1 MKKYVHFWTD
11 DPYSLLNLLAQ
22 IYCEKNIDSNE
33 AYAKSTAYAFGD
45 MLYHEEYQLNQEE
58 WVAIC
63 KKYQK
68 VHNQSG
74 DFLIG
79 ENDDQGQYF
88 CEQIQQMERFKKRKL
103 YYDLRGYSEFEY
115 FVYDVSQEKIYPCN
129 LGEHF
134 KTILKIIDELYLER
148 VEKMTEEQLDNFVLT
163 NFKLYGNT
171 YSIMS
176 YAKDVSSVYK
186 L

>member
-22 IYCEKNIDSNE
+22 IYYEKNIDSNE
-33 AYAKSTAYAFGD
+33 AYTKSTAYAFGD

-74 DFLIG
+74 NFLIG
-79 ENDDQGQYF
+79 ENDGQGQYF

-103 YYDLRGYSEFEY
+103 YYDLRGHGEFEY

-134 KTILKIIDELYLER
+134 GTILKIIDEFYLER
-148 VEKMTEEQLDNFVLT
+148 VKKMTKEQLDNFVLT

-171 YSIMS
+171 YSIIS
-176 YAKDVSSVYK
+176 YAKDVSDAYK

>member
-22 IYCEKNIDSNE
+22 IYYEKNIDSNE
-33 AYAKSTAYAFGD
+33 AYPESTAYTFFD
-45 MLYHEEYQLNQEE
+45 MLCDEEYKLNQEE
-58 WVAIC
+58 WIDIC

-68 VHNQSG
+68 DHNRSG
-74 DFLIG
+74 EFLIG

-88 CEQIQQMERFKKRKL
+88 CEQIKQMERFKKRKL

-176 YAKDVSSVYK
+176 YAKDVSDAYK

>member
-1 MKKYVHFWTD
+1 MKKYLHFWTD
-11 DPYSLLNLLAQ
+11 NPYNLLNLLAQ
-22 IYCEKNIDSNE
+22 IYYEKHIDSNE
-33 AYAKSTAYAFGD
+33 EYPESAAYALVD
-45 MLYHEEYQLNQEE
+45 MLYHEE

-68 VHNQSG
+68 VHKQSG
-74 DFLIG
+74 NFLIG

-103 YYDLRGYSEFEY
+103 YYDLRGHSEFEC
-115 FVYDVSQEKIYPCN
+115 FVYDVSQEKIYPCYS
-129 LGEHF
+129 GEHF
-134 KTILKIIDELYLER
+134 ETILKIIDKFYLER

-163 NFKLYGNT
+163 NFKLYGNFK
-171 YSIMS
+171 SILS
-176 YAKDVSSVYK
+176 YAKDVSDAYK

>member
-22 IYCEKNIDSNE
+22 IYYEKNIDSNE
-33 AYAKSTAYAFGD
+33 KYSDSTAFTFVD
-45 MLYHEEYQLNQEE
+45 MLCDEEYKLNQDE
-58 WVAIC
+58 WIDIC

-68 VHNQSG
+68 AHNQSG
-74 DFLIG
+74 EFLIG

-103 YYDLRGYSEFEY
+103 YYDMCGHGEFEY
-115 FVYDVSQEKIYPCN
+115 FVYDASQEKIYPCK

-134 KTILKIIDELYLER
+134 KTILKIINESYLER
-148 VEKMTEEQLDNFVLT
+148 VEKMTEKQLDDFVLT
-163 NFKLYGNT
+163 NFKLYGNSG
-171 YSIMS
+171 SIIS
-176 YAKDVSSVYK
+176 YAKDVSDAYK

>member
-22 IYCEKNIDSNE
+22 IYYEKNIDSNE
-33 AYAKSTAYAFGD
+33 KYSDSTSFTFVD
-45 MLYHEEYQLNQEE
+45 MLCNKEYKLNQDE
-58 WVAIC
+58 WIDIC

-68 VHNQSG
+68 AHNQSG
-74 DFLIG
+74 EFLIG

-103 YYDLRGYSEFEY
+103 YYDLCGYGEFEY
-115 FVYDVSQEKIYPCN
+115 FVYDASQEKIYPCN

-134 KTILKIIDELYLER
+134 GTILKIIDKFYLER
-148 VEKMTEEQLDNFVLT
+148 VEKMTEEQLDNFVLN
-163 NFKLYGNT
+163 NFKLYGNLK
-171 YSIMS
+171 SIVS
-176 YAKDVSSVYK
+176 YAKEVSDAYK

>member
-1 MKKYVHFWTD
+1 MEKRVHFWTD

-22 IYCEKNIDSNE
+22 IYYEKNIDSNE
-33 AYAKSTAYAFGD
+33 KYPDSIAFSFFD
-45 MLYHEEYQLNQEE
+45 MLCDEEYKLNQEE
-58 WVAIC
+58 WIDIC

-68 VHNQSG
+68 DHNQLG
-74 DFLIG
+74 EFLIG

-103 YYDLRGYSEFEY
+103 YYDLRGHSEFEY

-134 KTILKIIDELYLER
+134 GTILKIIDEFYLER
-148 VEKMTEEQLDNFVLT
+148 VEKMTKEQLDNFVLT

-171 YSIMS
+171 YTITS
-176 YAKDVSSVYK
+176 YAKDVSDVYK
-186 L
+186 H

>member
-22 IYCEKNIDSNE
+22 IYYEKNIDSNE
-33 AYAKSTAYAFGD
+33 KYSDSTAFTFVD
-45 MLYHEEYQLNQEE
+45 MLCDEEYKLNQDE
-58 WVAIC
+58 WIDIC

-68 VHNQSG
+68 AHNQSG
-74 DFLIG
+74 EFLIG

-103 YYDLRGYSEFEY
+103 YHDLRGHSEFEY

-134 KTILKIIDELYLER
+134 GTILKIIDKFYLER
-148 VEKMTEEQLDNFVLT
+148 VKKMTEEQLDNFVLT

-171 YSIMS
+171 YTITS
-176 YAKDVSSVYK
+176 YAKDVSDVYK